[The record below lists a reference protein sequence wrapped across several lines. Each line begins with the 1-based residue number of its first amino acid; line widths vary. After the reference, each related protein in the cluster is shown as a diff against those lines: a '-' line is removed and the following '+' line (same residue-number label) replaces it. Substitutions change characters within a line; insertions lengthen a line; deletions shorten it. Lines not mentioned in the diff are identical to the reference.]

1 MNSTRVMVDKLE
13 GLLGTEDLNEWE
25 QKFVSGLVDK
35 RDENKLVGLS
45 ERQIDSLQ
53 KLHDK
58 HFA

>member
-1 MNSTRVMVDKLE
+1 V
-13 GLLGTEDLNEWE
+13 E